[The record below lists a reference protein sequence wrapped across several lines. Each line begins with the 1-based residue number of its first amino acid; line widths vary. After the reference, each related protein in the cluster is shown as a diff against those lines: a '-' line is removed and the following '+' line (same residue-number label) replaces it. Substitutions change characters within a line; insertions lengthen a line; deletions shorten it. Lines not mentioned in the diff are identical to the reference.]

1 MIGDGSLKKFIAVLV
16 LIIIAVSGYVVWQA
30 GRDSAEENIL
40 VEERV
45 VLTPDDEVAR
55 SGGERGEK
63 ISGATEK
70 GPERSL
76 TPDELKELEDNFDKV
91 EKEWAIAMDK
101 LFTEELKLGPDALA
115 EYEKLREAYDQD
127 KYQAFQ
133 EYHAKLQEKYG
144 ENYQYNPTEQME
156 EFENTVLEG
165 YQEKL
170 KAQIGEEGMR
180 KYLETLDAFNE
191 RLMREQDQNQ
201 GSILIDF

>member
-1 MIGDGSLKKFIAVLV
+1 MKKIIAVLV
-16 LIIIAVSGYVVWQA
+16 LVIIAASGYLVWQA
-30 GRDSAEENIL
+30 GTDSAEESVL

-45 VLTPDDEVAR
+45 VLTPNDEQEQVRDEGAA
-55 SGGERGEK
+55 K
-63 ISGATEK
+63 LSGASEK

-76 TPDELKELEDNFDKV
+76 SPDELKELEDNFDKV

-101 LFTEELKLGPDALA
+101 LFTEELKLGADALA

-144 ENYQYNPTEQME
+144 DNYQYNPTEQME

-180 KYLETLDAFNE
+180 KYIETLDAFNE